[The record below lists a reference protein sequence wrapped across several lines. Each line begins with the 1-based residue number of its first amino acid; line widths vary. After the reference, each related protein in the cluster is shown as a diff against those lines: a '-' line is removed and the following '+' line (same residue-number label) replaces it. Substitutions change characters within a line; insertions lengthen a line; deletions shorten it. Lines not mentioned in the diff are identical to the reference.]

1 MLKLPAFKHFQFED
15 GRAVTVFQDDA
26 QFWRFYLLPDFPQVR
41 QLPSGDPVF
50 LLIEYKLSDRSRE
63 EDPSLPRGG
72 GYLVFDAELR
82 VEPDHQTKIEEE
94 LQDWVNAEWERLK
107 ALPDTRVREL
117 RYRSAMRD
125 ALGGHWSGTGHEGTP
140 RASEEVSSTTILE
153 IPERGAAPI
162 PMDQPAPK
170 IQIGEPLWTSGV
182 VKMNAPQSAGLVSG
196 KLAER
201 KASLVGNNVAAFSI
215 DLTPDGATFM
225 RKTLVGEDGS
235 GATDLTPIQV
245 EYNLKMMAKLP
256 PASLYIKFDT
266 ASVYHAMQELFH
278 EHTNCTD
285 DYFTSE
291 TMMSTA
297 IESGLITVKVDYGG
311 ITDKEMQET
320 LMQQALQQTRQ
331 LLTDRFAAKEHAPL
345 EEWADSDVAESS
357 SEIYRLKRVQEIDM
371 TSFEMSME
379 IEPTTEYEVAPQGTL
394 ATFLRGRSDMDAF
407 VRQVD
412 LDSDFFK
419 TLDLHVRAFANW
431 AEDDVAFV
439 EVEVQYKQGSEH
451 KVQSFTFTPQ
461 DTEPKKWD
469 PALVEGKRE
478 YEYRWRV
485 SFQGREAGKWSRYER
500 TSARNLNIAVETPGK
515 LQVDVT
521 GVGLDFENVVD
532 AVLVHMRYSD
542 RANGVEEVSHSVL
555 LTAQTLSGNWSRLVY
570 APWEQPIEYRVEYL
584 LKSGKTVERGWK
596 KTDGPT
602 RNLLVTRPEIDVLD
616 LTLIPA
622 GNWDNTIQAALSLR
636 YDDGDYHRDAQFSFK
651 ASNEF
656 KKWAVLM
663 LDARKRTFQYR
674 VLATFKNGDVQ
685 ETEWLTREGDQA
697 LPVIVDPTPRLSV
710 KVTGAVLD
718 YASTPLVKVDLE
730 YKDPHGESDVET
742 FSLQN
747 ATEVHTWSVPLRED
761 GPRQYRYKITYY
773 PVEGDPVERDW
784 VTTTTELVVVE
795 RYSIPK
801 VGAEFNPVL
810 QAFDKTPA
818 VEVNLSY
825 DDPGRSV
832 HERMTLVF
840 TGKDRQKWFV
850 PVSDQAPRAYVMTI
864 TWYFA
869 DGTQVT
875 GNPLTLEKPAV
886 LLPPAPKRE
895 EA

>member
-15 GRAVTVFQDDA
+15 GRAVTVYQDDA

-82 VEPDHQTKIEEE
+82 VEPDHRTKIEED
-94 LQDWVNAEWERLK
+94 LQDWVNSEWERLK
-107 ALPDTRVREL
+107 TLPDTRVREL

-125 ALGGHWSGTGHEGTP
+125 ALGAHWHGTGHEGTP
-140 RASEEVSSTTILE
+140 RANDEVASTTILE

-182 VKMNAPQSAGLVSG
+182 VKMNAPQSAGLVVG

-215 DLTPDGATFM
+215 DLTTDGATFM

-266 ASVYHAMQELFH
+266 ASVYHALQELFH

-311 ITDKEMQET
+311 ITDEEMQET
-320 LMQQALQQTRQ
+320 LLQQALQQTRQ

-371 TSFEMSME
+371 TSFEMTME
-379 IEPTTEYEVAPQGTL
+379 IEPTMEYEVAPQGTL

-419 TLDLHVRAFANW
+419 TLDLSVRAFANW

-469 PALVEGKRE
+469 PALVDGKRE

-485 SFQGREAGKWSRYER
+485 GFQGREAGQWSRYER
-500 TSARNLNIAVETPGK
+500 TSARNLNVAVETPGK

-570 APWEQPIEYRVEYL
+570 APWERPIEYRVEYL
-584 LKSGKTVERGWK
+584 LKSGKTVEQGWK
-596 KTDGPT
+596 QTSGPT

-636 YDDGDYHRDAQFSFK
+636 YDDGEYHRDAQFNFK

-663 LDARKRTFQYR
+663 LDPRKRTFQYR

-697 LPVIVDPTPRLSV
+697 LPVIVDPTPRLVV

-730 YKDPHGESDVET
+730 YKDPQGESDVET

-747 ATEVHTWSVPLRED
+747 AADVHTWSVPLREG

-840 TGKDRQKWFV
+840 TSKDRQKWFV

-875 GNPLTLEKPAV
+875 GSPLTLEKPAV

-895 EA
+895 EV

>member
-1 MLKLPAFKHFQFED
+1 MLKLPAFKHFQFQD
-15 GRAVTVFQDDA
+15 GRAVTVYQDDA
-26 QFWRFYLLPDFPQVR
+26 KFWQFYLLPDFPQVR
-41 QLPSGDPVF
+41 QLPGGDPVF
-50 LLIEYKLSDRSRE
+50 MLIEYKLSDQSRE
-63 EDPSLPRGG
+63 ADPSLPRGG

-82 VEPDHQTKIEEE
+82 VEPQHRTQIERD

-107 ALPDTRVREL
+107 RLPDTRIREL
-117 RYRSAMRD
+117 RYRSVMND
-125 ALGGHWSGTGHEGTP
+125 TLGAHWRGTGHEGTP
-140 RASEEVSSTTILE
+140 RASDVVSSTTMLA
-153 IPERGAAPI
+153 IPERGTAPI

-182 VKMNAPQSAGLVSG
+182 VKMNAPQSAGLVAG
-196 KLAER
+196 RIAER

-215 DLTPDGATFM
+215 DLTTDGATLM
-225 RKTLVGEDGS
+225 RKTLVGADGS

-245 EYNLKMMAKLP
+245 EYNLKMLVKLP

-266 ASVYHAMQELFH
+266 ASVYHALQELFH

-297 IESGLITVKVDYGG
+297 IESGLITVKVDFGG
-311 ITDKEMQET
+311 ITDSELQET

-331 LLTDRFAAKEHAPL
+331 LLTDRFAAKERAPL

-357 SEIYRLKRVQEIDM
+357 REIYRLKRVQEIDM
-371 TSFEMSME
+371 TSFEMTME

-394 ATFLRGRSDMDAF
+394 ATFLRGRRDMTAF

-419 TLDLHVRAFANW
+419 TLDLRVRAFANW

-439 EVEVQYKQGSEH
+439 EVEVQYKQGREH

-469 PALVEGKRE
+469 PALVDGKRE

-485 SFQGREAGKWSRYER
+485 GFEGRGAGSWSRFER
-500 TSARNLNIAVETPGK
+500 SSARNLNVAVETPGK
-515 LQVDVT
+515 IQVDVT

-542 RANGVEEVSHSVL
+542 RAHGVDEISHSVL
-555 LTAQTLSGNWSRLVY
+555 LTEQTHSGSWSRLVY
-570 APWEQPIEYRVEYL
+570 APWDEPIEYRVEYL
-584 LKSGKTVERGWK
+584 LKSGKTVEQGWK
-596 KTDGPT
+596 KTSGPT
-602 RNLLVTRPEIDVLD
+602 RNLLVTRPDIDVLD

-622 GNWDNTIQAALSLR
+622 GNWEDTIQAALSLR
-636 YDDGDYHRDAQFSFK
+636 YDDGDYHRDAQFNFK

-663 LDARKRTFQYR
+663 LDPRKRTFQYR

-697 LPVIVDPTPRLSV
+697 LPVIVDPTPRLTV
-710 KVTGAVLD
+710 KLTGAVLD

-730 YKDPHGESDVET
+730 YKDPQGGSDVET

-747 ATEVHTWSVPLRED
+747 ATDVYTWSVRLREG

-773 PVEGDPVERDW
+773 PIEGNPVERDW
-784 VTTTTELVVVE
+784 VTTTTELVVTE

-801 VGAEFNPVL
+801 VGAEVNPVL
-810 QAFDKTPA
+810 QSFERTPA
-818 VEVNLSY
+818 VEVDLRY
-825 DDPGRSV
+825 DDPGRRV

-840 TGKDRQKWFV
+840 TSKERQAWFV
-850 PVSDQAPRAYVMTI
+850 PVVDEAPRAYVMTI

-869 DGTQVT
+869 DGAQVT
-875 GNPLTLEKPAV
+875 SNPLTLDKPAV
-886 LLPPAPKRE
+886 ILPPPPKHE
-895 EA
+895 EV